1 MHSRMFTPKNYAAVQ
16 LWERYCREAIDMD
29 GNENLDFKGRF
40 KAITTITNFSEVSS

>member
-1 MHSRMFTPKNYAAVQ
+1 MLTPKHRLAMK

-40 KAITTITNFSEVSS
+40 KAITTITNFSEVST